1 MSQKSPC
8 VKQMTEPKHRQP
20 RFRQHRPPPTSE
32 HADKMIDLSFHSQTM
47 LTISCQTTEKVPP
60 YITFLI
66 IILKAIMSLYVYTPK
81 NSFSKIVLIYIQ
93 PLCLFT
99 GFLLQWRLKH
109 KYLLQHGCHRN
120 VSSSCPC
127 SATYLE
133 GEKRQ
138 VSLKSFQ
145 LINSGS
151 FHISTKTRFLVGTD

>member
-81 NSFSKIVLIYIQ
+81 NSFYQNSA
-93 PLCLFT
+93 
-99 GFLLQWRLKH
+99 
-109 KYLLQHGCHRN
+109 YLHSTSVSFHGIP
-120 VSSSCPC
+120 VTVAVKAQVPFATWLSS
-127 SATYLE
+127 
-133 GEKRQ
+133 KRQ
-138 VSLKSFQ
+138 LFMSLLSHLPRRRKTTSESEIVSAYQQRQFSHFY
-145 LINSGS
+145 
-151 FHISTKTRFLVGTD
+151 